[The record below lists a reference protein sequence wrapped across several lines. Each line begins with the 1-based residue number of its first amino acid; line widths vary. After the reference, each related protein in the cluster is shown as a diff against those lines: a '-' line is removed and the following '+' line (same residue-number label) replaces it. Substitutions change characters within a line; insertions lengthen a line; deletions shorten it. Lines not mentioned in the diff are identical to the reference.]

1 MIKAFFT
8 VLNMSLSASVVILA
22 VVLIRLFLKRVPKVF
37 SYVLWIAVFFR
48 LLCPILPEANWGVV
62 PYFKLMEVGAGTGL
76 WVLGDSGQ
84 PAEGFRLM
92 YETYMEDRRA
102 IERQKTENNIDDEN
116 VIWTDMETVEKDISL
131 KNISDIMFKIKKVY
145 TNISIIWL
153 VGCLGLSA
161 YGIFSYSI
169 FMKKLKVRGN
179 QEGENDNIE
188 KRFVSE
194 KNCVIV
200 LSGKIKEPFVTGIF
214 RPVIYIPE
222 GLDKQQQELVTWHE
236 MVHIMRLDYL
246 MKPIAYLAVCIHW
259 FNPLVWLAFHF
270 MEQDMEASCDE
281 AVLKKIGYDNKKAY
295 ADTLLCLSEEQ
306 EWRENRPIGFG
317 EKSVKSRI
325 KNVIK
330 LKETKI
336 WSTVIAAIGV
346 FGVAVLILVN
356 GKENLSAAEEIVR
369 DNPVAV
375 PGTDSNYETEYI
387 YDETASST
395 SGMFAEEKIYLP
407 AEKIEHYY
415 IPDGNVRE
423 EEVEKSYLPAE
434 KIEHY
439 YIPDGN
445 VREEEV
451 ERSYLPA
458 EKIEHVETGGGD
470 MVTEHYYIA
479 ADPTDGYFVLLR
491 QSQDAYQEKPINYI
505 CPTEF
510 TRISDKYGLRTHPAT
525 QEKILHS
532 GVDFAAETG
541 TPVHAA
547 AEGTI
552 FETGQDVYCGNYVI
566 IQHDN
571 GEMTYYAN
579 CDQILVEAGQKVVQG
594 EQVATVGNTGASTG
608 SHLHFAVSRNGNY
621 IEPVWQ

>member
-37 SYVLWIAVFFR
+37 SYILWIAVFFR

-116 VIWTDMETVEKDISL
+116 VIWTDMETIEKDISL

-346 FGVAVLILVN
+346 FAVAVLILVN

-395 SGMFAEEKIYLP
+395 SGMFAEEKI
-407 AEKIEHYY
+407 
-415 IPDGNVRE
+415 
-423 EEVEKSYLPAE
+423 
-434 KIEHY
+434 
-439 YIPDGN
+439 
-445 VREEEV
+445 
-451 ERSYLPA
+451 YLPA

-547 AEGTI
+547 ADGTI

-566 IQHDN
+566 IQNDN